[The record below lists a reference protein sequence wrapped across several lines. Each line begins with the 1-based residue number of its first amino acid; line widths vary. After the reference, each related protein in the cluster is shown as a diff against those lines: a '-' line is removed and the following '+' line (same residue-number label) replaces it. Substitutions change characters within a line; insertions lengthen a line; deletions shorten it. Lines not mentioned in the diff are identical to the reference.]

1 MALCVRRGI
10 IIMHR
15 RILSAILLAQTTAQV
30 LKAKTYFSTMIAI
43 FSSF

>member
-1 MALCVRRGI
+1 MAPCQKGI

-15 RILSAILLAQTTAQV
+15 RIFSGILPAQTTAQV
-30 LKAKTYFSTMIAI
+30 LKTKTSFSTVIAI